1 MVLCYLALYYLVFN
15 FLGIN
20 LQAIP
25 WFGPPA
31 LLNLIAH
38 RVYALFISM
47 ANIDNG
53 KSEFIFNDPGIL
65 MMLTSCHMAVK
76 SFFCFTMSQR
86 ATMGNDS
93 IMTAELT
100 FQTYT
105 LLFLTG
111 LCSGFVDSI
120 AGGGGLIALP
130 VLFSVGLPPQVA
142 LGTNK
147 LQGSF
152 GTLSASYNYIKKG
165 VVRFDENLSG
175 ILFTLIG
182 AILGAWSIQQMQ
194 AGFIEH
200 LVPVLLLF
208 VFFYTLFTKDLGNVS
223 GNPRIPRHLFFFLF
237 GLGLGFYDGFFGPGT
252 GSFWTA
258 ALLIFLGLD
267 MRKASGVTRIMNF
280 TSNVVALSIF
290 IIGQN
295 VMYSV
300 GLCMAVGQVI
310 GARIGSSLAIKKG
323 ASFIRPI
330 FLTVVFLTIVRLVWK
345 TYFA

>member
-1 MVLCYLALYYLVFN
+1 M
-15 FLGIN
+15 I
-20 LQAIP
+20 
-25 WFGPPA
+25 
-31 LLNLIAH
+31 
-38 RVYALFISM
+38 
-47 ANIDNG
+47 
-53 KSEFIFNDPGIL
+53 
-65 MMLTSCHMAVK
+65 
-76 SFFCFTMSQR
+76 
-86 ATMGNDS
+86 
-93 IMTAELT
+93 AELT
-100 FQTYT
+100 LQTYI

-130 VLFSVGLPPQVA
+130 VLFSVGLTPQVA

-165 VVRFDENLSG
+165 VVRLDENLLG
-175 ILFTLIG
+175 MLFTLIG
-182 AILGAWSIQQMQ
+182 AMLGAWAIQQMR

-208 VFFYTLFTKDLGNVS
+208 VFFYTLFTKDLGHAP
-223 GNPRIPRHLFFFLF
+223 GNPKMPRHFFYFIF

-258 ALLIFLGLD
+258 AILIFLGRD

-280 TSNVVALSIF
+280 VSNIVALSIF
-290 IIGQN
+290 IIGGN

-300 GLCMAVGQVI
+300 GLCMAVGQII
-310 GARIGSSLAIKKG
+310 GARTGSSLAIKKG
-323 ASFIRPI
+323 AGFIRPI

-345 TYFA
+345 TYFV